1 MIGTPLGYVLYA
13 IYHFICKNV
22 GVAII
27 LFTFIVKAALIP
39 LYIKQQK
46 QSAQT
51 AIFAPKAK
59 EIQTKYKNNPQ
70 KQQDELAKLQQQ
82 GYKPTAGCLPTLLSF
97 LILFGV
103 IDVVYKPLTHI
114 IHASEPQVSAMVEE
128 SYNVDMTS
136 LFIKEINLPDEDVM
150 KLDEKA
156 LQRHDEIVRD
166 AKKILDYYNANCLTD
181 GNSAVSF
188 ADFKEISVDNIKVM
202 NTALKRII
210 SDEYAKDV
218 NNAMLNN
225 TDIYKIT
232 DAEKK
237 EMEALATPEEK
248 TAYRAEHCF
257 GDGTISLFNTLTN
270 HYGYYKAAGTDSV
283 QFVAS
288 ASLQRELYALECYGN
303 YKELFSERV
312 VNDNLRAQINELSD
326 NLNFLG
332 IPLGQVPM
340 EHMGFPMILIPIL
353 SFVLALAQ
361 TFISNINMKK
371 NNPDAMKSMG
381 CMNVMMYGM
390 PLISLWIAFSVP
402 AGAGFYWAVSYVFGI
417 AQTLILNKLYNPLK
431 LKEQALAEYELKNK
445 IVSVEAVKE
454 KVIDEETGEVL
465 TQKEINRRKLAEAR
479 KADALKYGEEYKEDD
494 D

>member
-1 MIGTPLGYVLYA
+1 MLYA
-13 IYHFICKNV
+13 IYHLICKNV

-27 LFTFIVKAALIP
+27 LFTFIIKAALLPI
-39 LYIKQQK
+39 YIKQQK
-46 QSAQT
+46 TSAKT
-51 AIFAPKAK
+51 AIFAPKVR

-114 IHASEPQVSAMVEE
+114 IHTNENQVSAMVEE
-128 SYNVDMTS
+128 SYNIDMTS
-136 LFIKEINLPDEDVM
+136 LFVKEINLSGEELS
-150 KLDEKA
+150 KLDEKGV
-156 LQRHDEIVRD
+156 QKHEEIIRD
-166 AKKILDYYNANCLTD
+166 AKKIITYYNEHCLTD
-181 GNSAVSF
+181 GKTAVDI
-188 ADFKEISVDNIKVM
+188 ADFKEITADNVKVM
-202 NTALKRII
+202 NTAIKRII

-218 NNAMLNN
+218 NNAMLTNA
-225 TDIYKIT
+225 DIYKIT

-237 EMEALATPEEK
+237 EIDAIESTEDK
-248 TAYRAEHCF
+248 KAYREEHCF
-257 GDGTISLFNTLTN
+257 GDGTIALFNTLTN
-270 HYGYYKAAGTDSV
+270 HYGYYKATGMDTV

-303 YKELFSERV
+303 HGELFSERV
-312 VNDNLRAQINELSD
+312 VNDDLREQINELSA

-353 SFVLALAQ
+353 SFLLALAQ
-361 TFISNINMKK
+361 TFISMQNMKK
-371 NNPDAMKSMG
+371 SNPDAGKQMG
-381 CMNVMMYGM
+381 CMNVMMYIM
-390 PLISLWIAFSVP
+390 PFFSLWIAFSVP

-417 AQTLILNKLYNPLK
+417 IQTLILNKLYNPSQLR
-431 LKEQALAEYELKNK
+431 EQALAEYELNNK
-445 IVSVEAVKE
+445 VVTVEAVRE

-494 D
+494 DDD

>member
-1 MIGTPLGYVLYA
+1 MLYA
-13 IYHFICKNV
+13 IYHLICKNV

-27 LFTFIVKAALIP
+27 LFTFIIKAALLPI
-39 LYIKQQK
+39 YIKQQK
-46 QSAQT
+46 TSAKT
-51 AIFAPKAK
+51 AIFAPKVR

-114 IHASEPQVSAMVEE
+114 IHVNDTQVSAIVEE
-128 SYNVDMTS
+128 SYNVEMTS
-136 LFIKEINLPDEDVM
+136 LFIKEINLSNEEVM
-150 KLDEKA
+150 KLDEKG
-156 LQRHDEIVRD
+156 LQKHEEIIRD
-166 AKKILDYYNANCLTD
+166 AKKILAYYNEHCLTD
-181 GNSAVSF
+181 GKTAVDI
-188 ADFKEISVDNIKVM
+188 ADFKEMTVDNVKVM
-202 NTALKRII
+202 NTAITRII
-210 SDEYAKDV
+210 SDEFAKDT
-218 NNAMLNN
+218 NNSLLTNA
-225 TDIYKIT
+225 DIYKIT
-232 DAEKK
+232 EAEKK
-237 EMEALATPEEK
+237 EMDAIQANEDKA
-248 TAYRAEHCF
+248 AYRAEHCF
-257 GDGTISLFNTLTN
+257 GDGTIALFNTLTN
-270 HYGYYKAAGTDSV
+270 HYGYYKASGTYDNISV
-283 QFVAS
+283 TFLAS

-312 VNDNLRAQINELSD
+312 VNDDLRVQINELSE

-361 TFISNINMKK
+361 TFISMQNMKK
-371 NNPDAMKSMG
+371 TNPDAGKQMG

-390 PLISLWIAFSVP
+390 PLFSLWIAFSVP
-402 AGAGFYWAVSYVFGI
+402 AGAGFYWAISYIFGI
-417 AQTLILNKLYNPLK
+417 AQTLILNKLYNPNK
-431 LKEQALAEYELKNK
+431 LREQALAEYNMKNK
-445 IVSVEAVKE
+445 VVTVEAVKE

-479 KADALKYGEEYKEDD
+479 KADALKYGEEYKDD
-494 D
+494 DDDD

>member
-1 MIGTPLGYVLYA
+1 MLYA
-13 IYHFICKNV
+13 IYNFICKNV

-27 LFTFIVKAALIP
+27 LFTFIIKAALLP

-46 QSAQT
+46 TTAKSAV
-51 AIFAPKAK
+51 FAPMVR

-82 GYKPTAGCLPTLLSF
+82 GYKPTAGCLTTLLSF

-114 IHASEPQVSAMVEE
+114 IHVNDAQVSAIVEE
-128 SYNVDMTS
+128 SYNVEMTS
-136 LFIKEINLPDEDVM
+136 LFIKEINLPNEEVM
-150 KLDEKA
+150 KLDEKGLA
-156 LQRHDEIVRD
+156 KHEEIIRD
-166 AKKILDYYNANCLTD
+166 AKKILAYYNEHCLTD
-181 GNSAVSF
+181 GKTAVDI
-188 ADFKEISVDNIKVM
+188 ADFKEMTADNVKVM
-202 NTALKRII
+202 NTAIKRII

-218 NNAMLNN
+218 NNTMLTNA
-225 TDIYKIT
+225 DIYKIT
-232 DAEKK
+232 EAEKK
-237 EMEALATPEEK
+237 EIDAIQAVEDKA
-248 TAYRAEHCF
+248 AYRAEHCF
-257 GDGTISLFNTLTN
+257 GDGTIALFNTLTN
-270 HYGYYKAAGTDSV
+270 HYGYYKATGMDTV
-283 QFVAS
+283 PFVAS

-303 YKELFSERV
+303 YKEFFSERV
-312 VNDNLRAQINELSD
+312 VNDNLRVQINELSE

-340 EHMGFPMILIPIL
+340 EHMGFPMILVPIL
-353 SFVLALAQ
+353 SFLLALAQ
-361 TFISNINMKK
+361 TFISNRTMAQ
-371 NNPDAMKSMG
+371 NNPDAAKTMG
-381 CMNVMMYGM
+381 CMKVMMYIM

-417 AQTLILNKLYNPLK
+417 IQTLVLNKLYNPQK
-431 LKEQALAEYELKNK
+431 LRENALAEYELKNK
-445 IVSVEAVKE
+445 VVTVEAVKE

-494 D
+494 DD

>member
-1 MIGTPLGYVLYA
+1 MLYA
-13 IYHFICKNV
+13 IYNFICKNV

-27 LFTFIVKAALIP
+27 LFTFIIKAALLP

-46 QSAQT
+46 TTAKSAV
-51 AIFAPKAK
+51 FAPMVR

-82 GYKPTAGCLPTLLSF
+82 GYKPTAGCLTTLLSF

-114 IHASEPQVSAMVEE
+114 IHVNDTQVSAIVEE

-136 LFIKEINLPDEDVM
+136 LFIKEINLSNEEVM
-150 KLDEKA
+150 KLDEKG
-156 LQRHDEIVRD
+156 LKKHEEIIRD
-166 AKKILDYYNANCLTD
+166 AKKILAYYNEHCLTD
-181 GNSAVSF
+181 GKTAVDI
-188 ADFKEISVDNIKVM
+188 ADFKEMTLDNVKVM
-202 NTALKRII
+202 NAAITRII
-210 SDEYAKDV
+210 SDEFAKDT
-218 NNAMLNN
+218 NNSMLTNA
-225 TDIYKIT
+225 DIYKIT
-232 DAEKK
+232 EAEKK
-237 EMEALATPEEK
+237 EMDAIQANEDKA
-248 TAYRAEHCF
+248 AYRTEHCF
-257 GDGTISLFNTLTN
+257 GDGTIALFNTLTN
-270 HYGYYKAAGTDSV
+270 HYGYYRATGTYDSINV
-283 QFVAS
+283 SFVAS

-303 YKELFSERV
+303 YKEFFSERV
-312 VNDNLRAQINELSD
+312 VNDNLREQINELSA

-353 SFVLALAQ
+353 SFVLALLQ
-361 TFISNINMKK
+361 TFISMQNMKK
-371 NNPDAMKSMG
+371 NNPDAGKSMG

-402 AGAGFYWAVSYVFGI
+402 AGAGFYWAISYIFGI
-417 AQTLILNKLYNPLK
+417 AQTLILNKLYNPSK
-431 LKEQALAEYELKNK
+431 LREQAMAEFNLNK
-445 IVSVEAVKE
+445 KVVTVEAVKE

-479 KADALKYGEEYKEDD
+479 KADALKYGEEYKDDEDD